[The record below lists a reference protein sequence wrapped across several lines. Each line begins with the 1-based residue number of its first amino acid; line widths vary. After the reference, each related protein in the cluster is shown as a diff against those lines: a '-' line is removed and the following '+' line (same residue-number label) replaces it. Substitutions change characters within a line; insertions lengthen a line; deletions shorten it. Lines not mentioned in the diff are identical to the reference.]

1 MTAGRRV
8 PLRWVLLAVFVPVV
22 AGTGLAIS
30 SLMAQRMRAFA
41 LDSTQAELKT
51 EVAVIRKRWERIVDP
66 ERTLTHLEVIDGLVA
81 AIPNPGVDVHRKV
94 LIESA
99 QLFDEASH
107 LASVNVL
114 KTDGQFIRFHNA
126 RLLNALAL
134 PDGTRLMVERYAPDQ
149 RKPGFVLLMTSS
161 NGWRPGHRCRA
172 VGATAILGSG
182 RRSPRPWLATRNRCC
197 RKPIS
202 TRCWVHC

>member
-1 MTAGRRV
+1 MTAGRSV

-114 KTDGQFIRFHNA
+114 KTDGGLVA
-126 RLLNALAL
+126 
-134 PDGTRLMVERYAPDQ
+134 
-149 RKPGFVLLMTSS
+149 
-161 NGWRPGHRCRA
+161 A
-172 VGATAILGSG
+172 VGPVEPRQSSAASFDRCGPGWPPETGVVENRSAPRAGSTADTRATDADRRCDRDVRSTG
-182 RRSPRPWLATRNRCC
+182 RAPGAARSAQAERSLTPSAA
-197 RKPIS
+197 
-202 TRCWVHC
+202 